1 MSLGKMRRLMRSEKS
16 IAMFHISKIIARIL
30 LNLPLIMK
38 RTRFLPLFTAAV
50 LSLCGVSCEST
61 DTANAGQYPQDG
73 GYNPY
78 GTPQSQSNYQQYNAP
93 TQPYGQPQAPP
104 SYAQQQPKPPYGS
117 QPPQQN
123 YGQQP
128 YQTYTPPQGYTPSP
142 DYAPP
147 SDYAPDPGSTR
158 SKKSSGQSGG
168 AYTVQQGD
176 TLYRIALDHG
186 TTVSRLKSTNGLTSD
201 LIHPGQ
207 QLTLP

>member
-1 MSLGKMRRLMRSEKS
+1 MSRLRLGEKS
-16 IAMFHISKIIARIL
+16 IAMFHISKIIALIL

-38 RTRFLPLFTAAV
+38 RTRFLPLFAAAV

-78 GTPQSQSNYQQYNAP
+78 GTPQGQSNYQQYTP
-93 TQPYGQPQAPP
+93 TQSYGQQQAPP
-104 SYAQQQPKPPYGS
+104 SYAQQQPKPHYGS
-117 QPPQQN
+117 QPSQSYPSQQN

-128 YQTYTPPQGYTPSP
+128 YQTYQPQQGYTPSP

-147 SDYAPDPGSTR
+147 SDYAPEPSGSHG
-158 SKKSSGQSGG
+158 KKSGGHSGG
-168 AYTVQQGD
+168 AYTVQRGD
-176 TLYRIALDHG
+176 TLYRIALNHG
-186 TTVSRLKSTNGLTSD
+186 TTVSRLKSTNGLVSD
-201 LIHPGQ
+201 IIQPGQ